1 MLLVKKQVWARVPKE
16 FPTKV
21 GSSFILILG
30 KNRRKKLDKSEYEWY
45 YNKAV

>member
-1 MLLVKKQVWARVPKE
+1 MDGEESKAFLTLENQKKA
-16 FPTKV
+16 
-21 GSSFILILG
+21 SYFILILG